1 MPISIQYTRIYIELH
16 AGELTKQIA
25 GKKDL
30 GFHISDA
37 ITTGNASRIGHGVA
51 IQEEDD
57 WENTL
62 ELMKEK
68 EIPVE
73 ILLTSNEQILNISG
87 PEHPVS
93 VYLSH
98 DVPVI
103 LSTDDPGIEYT
114 NLTQEYVI
122 FTLNHPDVSYNEIR
136 EINKNSIR
144 YSYLTE
150 EEKTNLLSRLENT
163 LAVFEKEI
171 IMPRRIN
178 YSYMG
183 FKNGLLG

>member
-1 MPISIQYTRIYIELH
+1 SVYPDVHIELH
-16 AGELTKQIA
+16 AGELTKQIV

-51 IQEEDD
+51 IKEEEG

-62 ELMKEK
+62 AIMREK
-68 EIPVE
+68 DIPVE

-87 PEHPVS
+87 PTHPVS

-98 DVPVI
+98 DVPVT
-103 LSTDDPGIEYT
+103 LATDDPGVKYT

-122 FTLNHPDVSYNEIR
+122 FTLSHP
-136 EINKNSIR
+136 
-144 YSYLTE
+144 
-150 EEKTNLLSRLENT
+150 
-163 LAVFEKEI
+163 
-171 IMPRRIN
+171 
-178 YSYMG
+178 
-183 FKNGLLG
+183 